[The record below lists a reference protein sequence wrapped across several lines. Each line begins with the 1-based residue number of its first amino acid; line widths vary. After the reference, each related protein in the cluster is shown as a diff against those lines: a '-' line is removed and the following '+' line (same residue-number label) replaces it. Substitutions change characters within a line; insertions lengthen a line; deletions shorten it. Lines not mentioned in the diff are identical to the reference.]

1 MGPTPILTGKEVPL
15 ITVEWSKNFEVGHER
30 IDFEHK
36 IFLNL
41 IRDAS
46 LLPEREAGRE
56 RILMHLNE
64 VKQYAVFH
72 FISEENIMY
81 DVDYPDITV
90 HKKEHDMLLALFD
103 SRVHQYLSE
112 EIDLDEVVEFLFEW
126 FALHTTQVDTRLTEY
141 IALA

>member
-1 MGPTPILTGKEVPL
+1 VPL

-46 LLPEREAGRE
+46 LLSQREVSRQ
-56 RILMHLNE
+56 RVLRHLNE

-72 FISEENIMY
+72 FTSEENIMF
-81 DVDYPDITV
+81 DVDYPDIAA
-90 HKKEHDMLLALFD
+90 HKKEHDRLLALFD
-103 SRVHQYLSE
+103 SRVREYRLE

-126 FALHTTQVDTRLTEY
+126 FALHTTQVDTQLAKY
-141 IALA
+141 IELA